1 MYKLIARRIWML
13 CFRMNRLIE
22 QDSQRK
28 EKVRTKL
35 RKLTDIIEIE
45 EVSLTIMQL
54 KLVHWPLRQ
63 QKTGHTG
70 M

>member
-1 MYKLIARRIWML
+1 ML

-22 QDSQRK
+22 QDSLRK